1 MCLPCFQGCN
11 RSSLRGDS
19 TKKKIILLRIK
30 ISCERTCGC
39 LQSYYIA
46 SLLLHLFQSRCFAMV
61 LFGDV
66 LFQLK
71 FTYLVVRVG
80 SLQASVSHMTFAFW
94 SLDTKQL
101 NHQIKPWKNH
111 WLWLVVLWMLE
122 LFDVPVE
129 VIGTTVSSS
138 LHVFLIQLNR
148 TNPSPPRNPQI
159 HGHLSF
165 GSASLH
171 SGFPSFSVAR
181 KLWSAN
187 RLAGEGFGAFLKYD
201 ISTFPPEKN
210 CCCCAS
216 GKIFLCLS
224 LINISQAW
232 GGNMLE
238 HRSVYREK
246 PRAKQSNF

>member
-1 MCLPCFQGCN
+1 
-11 RSSLRGDS
+11 
-19 TKKKIILLRIK
+19 
-30 ISCERTCGC
+30 
-39 LQSYYIA
+39 
-46 SLLLHLFQSRCFAMV
+46 
-61 LFGDV
+61 
-66 LFQLK
+66 
-71 FTYLVVRVG
+71 
-80 SLQASVSHMTFAFW
+80 MTFAFW

-101 NHQIKPWKNH
+101 NHQLKPWKNH

-148 TNPSPPRNPQI
+148 TNPSPARNPQI

-187 RLAGEGFGAFLKYD
+187 LPLAGEGEGAFLKYD

-216 GKIFLCLS
+216 GKIFLVCRWSTSPKLEEGTRKTEGKTVQLLVGQIAHKKGCHQT
-224 LINISQAW
+224 LITSVQRSNSPYFW
-232 GGNMLE
+232 GNPLVVEM
-238 HRSVYREK
+238 HY
-246 PRAKQSNF
+246 